1 MTLSAPT
8 RRHFIMTYRE
18 NRDDVAV
25 LVPVRTDTT
34 KAAFA
39 VKRERRNPRL
49 SARNQCGEASGGS
62 STQIAVARIVMA
74 RRSKM
79 LAKSKFGRPSRNG
92 QGQAER
98 AARGRGT
105 RIVSPSIMRMSAASI

>member
-49 SARNQCGEASGGS
+49 SAR
-62 STQIAVARIVMA
+62 
-74 RRSKM
+74 K
-79 LAKSKFGRPSRNG
+79 
-92 QGQAER
+92 
-98 AARGRGT
+98 
-105 RIVSPSIMRMSAASI
+105 